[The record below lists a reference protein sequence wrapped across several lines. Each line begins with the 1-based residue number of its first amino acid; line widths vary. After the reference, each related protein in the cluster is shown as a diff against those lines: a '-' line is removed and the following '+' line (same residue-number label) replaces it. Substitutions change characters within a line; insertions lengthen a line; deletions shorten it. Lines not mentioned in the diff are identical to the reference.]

1 MANNTSI
8 SNLSEVEEVNAGDF
22 FIIDTPNGTQ
32 KIDFGNVLI
41 PLDNATFNTT
51 ISAHA
56 TDITTNRTEI
66 QTLTAALYDGGD
78 TTLAVGSLS
87 TQSLTAGA
95 FNLTGDSLA
104 LSDSNATLP
113 ATTCTSLSSPSVSA
127 VNAAKAWVNFDG
139 TSSGGTKTINNSFNV
154 SSVTDIAAGSFVVT
168 FTVPMSNDNYAFS
181 GGTSNE
187 NTGGNRGTNG
197 LHTLNMSAS
206 GVHVFTAYGATHDS
220 DGAAHD
226 NAITAVIVHGN

>member
-95 FNLTGDSLA
+95 FNLTG
-104 LSDSNATLP
+104 
-113 ATTCTSLSSPSVSA
+113 
-127 VNAAKAWVNFDG
+127 NFDG
-139 TSSGGTKTINNSFNV
+139 DDSGSAVVRTSFNV
-154 SSVTDIAAGSFVVT
+154 SSLAERAVGKYTINFSTDMANANYVVAGVVGNADDGLSVTAIRVANSPAVGNVQINTSYEGSNAYD
-168 FTVPMSNDNYAFS
+168 NDHNSVIIF
-181 GGTSNE
+181 
-187 NTGGNRGTNG
+187 GN
-197 LHTLNMSAS
+197 
-206 GVHVFTAYGATHDS
+206 
-220 DGAAHD
+220 
-226 NAITAVIVHGN
+226 

>member
-87 TQSLTAGA
+87 TQSLTAG
-95 FNLTGDSLA
+95 DSLV

-181 GGTSNE
+181 GGTSDE
-187 NTGGNRGTNG
+187 NSSAVRGPNG
-197 LHTLNMSAS
+197 LHTVNMSAS
-206 GVHVFTAYGATHDS
+206 GIHIFTGYGSTAGS

>member
-95 FNLTGDSLA
+95 FNLTGDSLV
-104 LSDSNATLP
+104 LSESNATLP

-139 TSSGGTKTINNSFNV
+139 DDSGSAVVRTSFNV
-154 SSVTDIAAGSFVVT
+154 SSLAERAVGKYTINFSTDMANANYVVAGVVGNADDGLSVTAIRVANSPAVGNVQINTSYEGSNAYD
-168 FTVPMSNDNYAFS
+168 NDHNSVIIF
-181 GGTSNE
+181 
-187 NTGGNRGTNG
+187 GN
-197 LHTLNMSAS
+197 
-206 GVHVFTAYGATHDS
+206 
-220 DGAAHD
+220 
-226 NAITAVIVHGN
+226 

>member
-95 FNLTGDSLA
+95 FNLTGDSLV
-104 LSDSNATLP
+104 LSESNATLP

-127 VNAAKAWVNFDG
+127 INTAKVWLNYNHTTPAVR
-139 TSSGGTKTINNSFNV
+139 SSFGV
-154 SSVTDIAAGSFVVT
+154 SSVDDNATGQYTVNFSTAFSNDDYAVAGLTNGSNTDANSTYPTYIFNETLMVAGSCKIT
-168 FTVPMSNDNYAFS
+168 NQHYD
-181 GGTSNE
+181 GTELDSRI
-187 NTGGNRGTNG
+187 TTLIFFGN
-197 LHTLNMSAS
+197 
-206 GVHVFTAYGATHDS
+206 
-220 DGAAHD
+220 
-226 NAITAVIVHGN
+226 

>member
-87 TQSLTAGA
+87 TQSLTAEA

-113 ATTCTSLSSPSVSA
+113 ATTCTSLSAPSVSA

-139 TSSGGTKTINNSFNV
+139 DDSGSAVVRTSFNV
-154 SSVTDIAAGSFVVT
+154 SSLAERAVGKYTINFSTDMANANYVVAGVVGNADDGLSVTAIRVANSPAVGNVQINTSYEGSNAYD
-168 FTVPMSNDNYAFS
+168 NDHNSVIIF
-181 GGTSNE
+181 
-187 NTGGNRGTNG
+187 GN
-197 LHTLNMSAS
+197 
-206 GVHVFTAYGATHDS
+206 
-220 DGAAHD
+220 
-226 NAITAVIVHGN
+226 